1 MNPNILPAISLLT
14 TIILVALTGWF
25 NLSES
30 SAVNDATLSG
40 RVATLELHQEA
51 NHQATIKLIHLEA
64 EIRSIKIAVAS
75 QTITERELVEL
86 NTVVAVIE
94 VKLARLHN
102 SGEVNAKDTRDL
114 QISLA
119 KIVTLL
125 KIREG
130 P

>member
-30 SAVNDATLSG
+30 SAVNDATLAG
-40 RVATLELHQEA
+40 RVATLELHSEA
-51 NHQATIKLIHLEA
+51 NHQATLKLAQLEI
-64 EIRSIKIAVAS
+64 ELRSIRVVIAS
-75 QTITERELVEL
+75 HTITEKELIEL
-86 NTVVAVIE
+86 GKVIVVLE
-94 VKLARLHN
+94 VKIERLHN
-102 SGEVNAKDTRDL
+102 SGEVNARDTKDL

-125 KIREG
+125 KMRDN